1 VSEFLEDELEKVALE
16 VNDLQEQHDKLL
28 ADNKQREASGVV
40 ITQVRRSEGEDL
52 LRRLTEARQRQ
63 TPLLLLSILQS
74 SDRLESAT
82 RTLQQSSES
91 QVKFA
96 ESQVRVLESLAQI
109 MKKLLKS
116 SHLLEQLT
124 VYLMVLTGL
133 NIFIIE
139 YGQGLF
145 KDFYGIIG
153 AVGLV
158 AAILAMAALG
168 GYLPRL
174 RKLDKSEP

>member
-1 VSEFLEDELEKVALE
+1 MSESAEERLNRLFEEVLSLEQQIDKFREHNKLRIAVGQLITHERDAEGYAL
-16 VNDLQEQHDKLL
+16 Q
-28 ADNKQREASGVV
+28 A
-40 ITQVRRSEGEDL
+40 
-52 LRRLTEARQRQ
+52 RLSEARQRL
-63 TPLLLLSILQS
+63 TSLILASTRES
-74 SDRLESAT
+74 SLRLEVAT
-82 RTLQQSSES
+82 RNLQQSSES
-91 QVKFA
+91 QLKVA
-96 ESQVRVLESLAQI
+96 ESQTDLSRSQVKV
-109 MKKLLKS
+109 MKDLLKS

-153 AVGLV
+153 AIGLV
-158 AAILAMAALG
+158 ATILVMAALG
-168 GYLPRL
+168 GFLPRL